1 MGTTDDPT
9 NHGDAFHVVFFDEGQ
24 DLAVDCLIEA
34 HILSSDE
41 PTAHFNDLILAVND
55 SNGDFGGSLVVGTI
69 VRNCTNGITFWL
81 VGKPVVKESL
91 SVFSSVHLEASSWTS
106 AAPSVSRISF
116 H

>member
-9 NHGDAFHVVFFDEGQ
+9 NHCDAFDIVFFDEGQ
-24 DLAVDCLIEA
+24 NLAVDCSIEA

-91 SVFSSVHLEASSWTS
+91 SVFSSVHLGASSWTS